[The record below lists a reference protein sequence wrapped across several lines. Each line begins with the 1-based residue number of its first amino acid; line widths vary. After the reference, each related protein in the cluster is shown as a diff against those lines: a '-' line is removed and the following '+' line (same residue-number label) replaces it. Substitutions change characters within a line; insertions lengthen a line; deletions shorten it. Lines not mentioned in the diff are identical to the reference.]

1 MQVYSLADMIYD
13 YLLTVDKPNKNLMQ
27 LFWVKNLTL
36 INDAIKVIDIWLQ
49 DNLHIKSLEEFIK
62 EMK

>member
-36 INDAIKVIDIWLQ
+36 IDDAIKVIDIWLQ

>member
-1 MQVYSLADMIYD
+1 MQVYSLAEMIYD
-13 YLLTVDKPNKNLMQ
+13 YLLTVDKPTKNLMQ